1 MTTPNNMIYRTW
13 RYSFWQ
19 LTLPVSSRDP
29 ISSQPFQNLKPYTKL
44 GCLDFGHQI
53 GEICRYF
60 HPFPELLMAAQSDK
74 CRASQQLLDGYT
86 ARHLCDSLRVTRQ
99 LPVIHERYVERW
111 QTIGEWRANYRSSTR
126 DVSNAGSPSAS
137 DAPTTGHPREMCR
150 TVAVHRR
157 VAGRICAD
165 KASNV
170 WAKVLIMCTTSALEC
185 CFETFA
191 LPSATFLATAS
202 EELPQASVA
211 SGRVVQ

>member
-44 GCLDFGHQI
+44 GCPDFGHQI

-60 HPFPELLMAAQSDK
+60 HPFPELLMAAQSDR

-99 LPVIHERYVERW
+99 PPVIHERYVERW
-111 QTIGEWRANYRSSTR
+111 QTIGEWRANYRSYTR
-126 DVSNAGSPSAS
+126 DVSNGGSPSAS
-137 DAPTTGHPREMCR
+137 RWTNMCR
-150 TVAVHRR
+150 QGKQRVSQSFNHVYNVRTGVLLWDICTALGNLSCNCIGGVA
-157 VAGRICAD
+157 
-165 KASNV
+165 AS
-170 WAKVLIMCTTSALEC
+170 
-185 CFETFA
+185 
-191 LPSATFLATAS
+191 
-202 EELPQASVA
+202 
-211 SGRVVQ
+211 

>member
-44 GCLDFGHQI
+44 GCPDFGHQI

-60 HPFPELLMAAQSDK
+60 HPFPELLMAAQNDR

-99 LPVIHERYVERW
+99 PPVIHERYVERW

-126 DVSNAGSPSAS
+126 DVSNGGSPSES
-137 DAPTTGHPREMCR
+137 DAPTTGHPREMCQTR
-150 TVAVHRR
+150 WQSIGESLDEYVPTRQ
-157 VAGRICAD
+157 
-165 KASNV
+165 
-170 WAKVLIMCTTSALEC
+170 
-185 CFETFA
+185 
-191 LPSATFLATAS
+191 ATCEPKF
-202 EELPQASVA
+202 
-211 SGRVVQ
+211 

>member
-19 LTLPVSSRDP
+19 LTLPVSSHDP

-44 GCLDFGHQI
+44 GCPDFGHQI

-99 LPVIHERYVERW
+99 PPVIHERYVERW

-137 DAPTTGHPREMCR
+137 DAPTTGQPRAPHR
-150 TVAVHRR
+150 TAPHRT
-157 VAGRICAD
+157 APHRIV
-165 KASNV
+165 SYHIILYYYYLLHTSINGISL
-170 WAKVLIMCTTSALEC
+170 LIQIVYICSFINIC
-185 CFETFA
+185 PF
-191 LPSATFLATAS
+191 SKS
-202 EELPQASVA
+202 SWKI
-211 SGRVVQ
+211 